1 MTLVLYVLL
10 LSVIYA
16 ECMCYVVMLSLAMLS
31 LFMLYVMLSVMVPL
45 RVMSQDGQ
53 CKQGMSAAVS
63 SYEV

>member
-1 MTLVLYVLL
+1 MHYVPL

-53 CKQGMSAAVS
+53 
-63 SYEV
+63 